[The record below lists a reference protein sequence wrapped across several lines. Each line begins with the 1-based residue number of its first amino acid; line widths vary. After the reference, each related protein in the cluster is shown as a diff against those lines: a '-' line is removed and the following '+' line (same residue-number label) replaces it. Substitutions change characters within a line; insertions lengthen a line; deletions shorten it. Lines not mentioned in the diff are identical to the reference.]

1 MSEDTGL
8 YAGFFDG
15 KRITITLNKDGYI
28 RFVFSPELKDGIVSL
43 ITSASEMFLHSLE
56 NGKISALVDL
66 ESHLVRTDYIDEV
79 SSITNREREEL
90 LDMEMGL

>member
-1 MSEDTGL
+1 
-8 YAGFFDG
+8 
-15 KRITITLNKDGYI
+15 
-28 RFVFSPELKDGIVSL
+28 
-43 ITSASEMFLHSLE
+43 MFLHSLE